1 MEIDIKHIAR
11 LAYLKIDDNQ
21 VDKFES
27 DMKDII
33 KMANNLPEINE
44 IIEPNTNTSMPLRED
59 KCVNGIFS
67 REELLINA
75 PEIHSNYF
83 VVPKTVG

>member
-1 MEIDIKHIAR
+1 MKRIFSID
-11 LAYLKIDDNQ
+11 
-21 VDKFES
+21 
-27 DMKDII
+27 
-33 KMANNLPEINE
+33 EINE

-59 KCVNGIFS
+59 KCVNGICS

-75 PEIHSNYF
+75 PEIHSNCF